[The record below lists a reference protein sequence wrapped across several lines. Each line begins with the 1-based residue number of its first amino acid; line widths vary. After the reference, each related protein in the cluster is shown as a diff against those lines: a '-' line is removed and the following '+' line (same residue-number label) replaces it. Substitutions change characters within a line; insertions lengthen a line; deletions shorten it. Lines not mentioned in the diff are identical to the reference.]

1 MSAALLVALGAWLGT
16 PPPAHATPY
25 DLLRPGDPIEEELRT
40 LDTIGPGSDSA
51 YALPHLGIRPLQMME
66 LASRMPGRAGTEP
79 MGLTRARG
87 ISEERLARL
96 LWFDG
101 PAPDR
106 AGAPPGATPR
116 LLQLAYPEGDRF
128 ELSAGVEGAGRVAR
142 DSLPRWLGGSGLHIR
157 TAATLDHW
165 LAYIHL
171 VAGYV
176 DSARTF
182 SDPIVPGNDATTY
195 TDEAYL
201 AYTGRDA
208 RWSIVLGR
216 DRWSFGPGE
225 EGSLMLSATAAPYTA
240 LAMRA
245 RIPALRADG
254 IVINGTLKSAAGEQL
269 AAHRIEWQPTEP
281 LRLGL
286 SEAARYRSPSW
297 EPLYLA
303 GVIPYTLVQRL
314 LAQDE
319 PESSA
324 TVRNNVMVGGDFTWR
339 VVRGTRVYGEI
350 LIDDLHARTASV
362 PNKYAYQVGLD
373 GAGVPWGQRVTWGA
387 EFTRVSRYVYT
398 SFFGESFVAQGR
410 SLGWPYGP
418 DSRRFRIHGAWDASA
433 AWSVLAAVA
442 WTDQGEAGLGTPYV
456 PGSGPVDPSSFL
468 GVVTH
473 SREAEIGLRWW
484 PKSGVMIETRT
495 GWTATDNAGHV
506 SGADAHGAWGQA
518 YVKLMR

>member
-1 MSAALLVALGAWLGT
+1 MPVAVFVALIISLLL
-16 PPPAHATPY
+16 PVPARATPN

-40 LDTIGPGSDSA
+40 LDALGPGPDSA

-66 LASRMPGRAGTEP
+66 LASRIPGRPGGEP
-79 MGLTRARG
+79 EGITAARAL
-87 ISEERLARL
+87 SEARLARL

-101 PAPDR
+101 PNPDR

-116 LLQLAYPEGDRF
+116 LIQLAYPENDRF
-128 ELSAGVEGAGRVAR
+128 EFSAGFEGAGRVAR
-142 DSLPRWLGGSGLHIR
+142 DSLPRWLGGSGLHLK
-157 TAATLDHW
+157 AAAAMDHW
-165 LAYIHL
+165 VAYVHL
-171 VAGYV
+171 IAGYV

-195 TDEAYL
+195 TDEAYI

-216 DRWSFGPGE
+216 DRWSFGPGQ
-225 EGSLMLSATAAPYTA
+225 EGSLMLSTAAAPYTA

-254 IVINGTLKSAAGEQL
+254 IVINGTLKSSAGEQL
-269 AAHRIEWQPTEP
+269 AAHRLEWQPIER

-297 EPLYLA
+297 QPLYLV

-314 LAQDE
+314 QVQDE
-319 PESSA
+319 PESS
-324 TVRNNVMVGGDFTWR
+324 TVLRNNVMVGGDVTWR
-339 VVRGTRVYGEI
+339 IVRGTRVYGEI

-362 PNKYAYQVGLD
+362 PNKYAYQLGLD
-373 GAGVPWGQRVTWGA
+373 GVGVPWGRRVTWGG

-410 SLGWPYGP
+410 PLGWPYGP
-418 DSRRFRIHGAWDASA
+418 DSGRLRIHGAWDASPD
-433 AWSVLAAVA
+433 WSVLAAVA
-442 WTDQGEAGLGTPYV
+442 WTDLGEAGLDTPYV
-456 PGSGPVDPSSFL
+456 PGSGPVNPSSFL
-468 GVVTH
+468 DVVTH
-473 SREAEIGLRWW
+473 TREAEIGLRWW
-484 PKSGVMIETRT
+484 PQSGVMMEART

-506 SGADAHGAWGQA
+506 SGVDAHGVWGQA